1 VCGPGN
7 RCHTIQPLASGRLA
21 HDWSETTQRYETDP
35 IAKRKYDA
43 TADADRLVVERQ
55 AEIAEKHGV
64 SRAQIALAWMLH
76 KTPVV
81 APVIGATKTAH
92 LEDAVKSVD
101 VQLEPEDIAYME
113 EPYVPH
119 PLVGLIPYGGQL
131 LSARK

>member
-1 VCGPGN
+1 
-7 RCHTIQPLASGRLA
+7 
-21 HDWSETTQRYETDP
+21 
-35 IAKRKYDA
+35 
-43 TADADRLVVERQ
+43 VVERQ